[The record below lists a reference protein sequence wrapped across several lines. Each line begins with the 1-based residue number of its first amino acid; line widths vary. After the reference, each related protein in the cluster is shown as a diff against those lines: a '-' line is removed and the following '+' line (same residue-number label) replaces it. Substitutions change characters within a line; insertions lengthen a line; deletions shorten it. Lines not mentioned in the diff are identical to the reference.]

1 LTHQMDKP
9 IVVLQLFDTYLPSTL
24 NWVDQLLEEGSDE
37 IWIGAPWITEG
48 TPIREG
54 RRLFIHPL
62 QKWFANRLPNEFEK
76 KYKYLFLSRLERIF
90 GLYGFY
96 LYKQL
101 KSQKPDVLHAHFGT
115 VGCLYV
121 SLSRRLNRPLV
132 VSFYGFDYAKV
143 LHLNPIFRE
152 QYKRMFEQAAAVIS
166 CSRGEGVQQL
176 EALGCPKHKIFHVT
190 PAININ
196 QYPSRV
202 KHKTVNALQLVQV
215 ATLTPKKGHKTTL
228 EALAL
233 AVKRCPEIQL
243 TIAGESP
250 YPHYRTD
257 LMQWAQTLGVEK
269 YVTWHSFL
277 PHASIANFL
286 SQFDVFIHPSCHTE
300 DGDHEATP
308 VVILEAQ
315 ALGLPVL
322 STHHWDIPFEV
333 LQGQTGFLS
342 AENDAQ
348 SLSRHIETFY
358 TMDNEAYQVFA
369 QRARQHVS
377 DHFNICQSAQVLHAI
392 YSRLIS
398 T

>member
-1 LTHQMDKP
+1 MEKP

-24 NWVDQLLEEGSDE
+24 NWVDQLLEAGSDD
-37 IWIGAPWITEG
+37 IWVGAPWITDG
-48 TPIREG
+48 AHIRAE

-62 QKWFANRLPNEFEK
+62 QKWFCNRLPNEFEK
-76 KYKYLFLSRLERIF
+76 KHIYLFLSRLERIF
-90 GLYGFY
+90 GIYGIY
-96 LYKQL
+96 LYKQV
-101 KSQKPDVLHAHFGT
+101 KRQKPDVLHAHFGT

-143 LHLNPIFRE
+143 LHLNPTFRE
-152 QYKRMFEQAAAVIS
+152 QYKRLFEQAAAVIS
-166 CSRGEGVQQL
+166 CSRGEGIRQL
-176 EALGCPKHKIFHVT
+176 EALGCPAHKIFHVT
-190 PAININ
+190 PAINIT
-196 QYPSRV
+196 QFPFRV
-202 KHKTVNALQLVQV
+202 KYKTVNALHLVQV

-233 AVKRCPEIQL
+233 AVQRYPEIQL

-250 YPHYRTD
+250 YPHYRTE
-257 LMQWAQTLGVEK
+257 LTQLAKTLGVEK
-269 YVTWHSFL
+269 HVTWHSFL
-277 PHASIANFL
+277 PHASITNFL

-322 STHHWDIPFEV
+322 STRHWDIPYEV
-333 LQGQTGFLS
+333 LDGQTGFLV

-358 TMDNEAYQVFA
+358 RMDNEAYQAFA
-369 QRARQHVS
+369 QRARQHVF
-377 DHFNICQSAQVLHAI
+377 DHFNIRQSAQALHAI
-392 YSRLIS
+392 YARLLS